1 MKHSSPTFWMIRSA
15 TARLFVLLLAI
26 VFFCSNSFAQTDNV
40 NLTSLHNYKAAAKS
54 DDCPTCLSVGIQA
67 SIDFA
72 KLHQSIPG
80 APPGYSASP
89 YGTKVGFN
97 AGVFASKGV
106 LQLGPGYLGG
116 MVGLEFIQKG
126 AKLSEDGTTDKLGL
140 NYIELPIDVLYQYQI
155 QEIGSA
161 FIGLGPYFAFGIG
174 GKDKYDDG
182 TTTTTTNSFGGSDGG
197 KRFDFGL
204 QFTGGFKLSGMAS
217 ISLFYDL
224 GLLNIANNAGGSA
237 YNYHDKNGVFGIN
250 LGYWFGGLGK

>member
-1 MKHSSPTFWMIRSA
+1 MKHSSPFYRIVHSTAVPLFLALIMIS
-15 TARLFVLLLAI
+15 
-26 VFFCSNSFAQTDNV
+26 FFCSNSFAQTDAVNV
-40 NLTSLHNYKAAAKS
+40 SSTRFKPAASS

-72 KLHQSIPG
+72 KLHESVPG
-80 APPGYSASP
+80 APPGYSVSP
-89 YGTKVGFN
+89 YNTKVGFN

-106 LQLGPGYLGG
+106 LQLGPGYLAG

-126 AKLSEDGTTDKLGL
+126 AKYSDDPVKETIGL

-161 FIGLGPYFAFGIG
+161 FIGLGPYFALGIG
-174 GKDKYDDG
+174 GKDKYNDG
-182 TTTTTTNSFGGSDGG
+182 TTTTTTSSFGSDGG

-224 GLLNIANNAGGSA
+224 GLLNIANNTAGST
-237 YNYHDKNGVFGIN
+237 YSYHDKNGVFGIN

>member
-1 MKHSSPTFWMIRSA
+1 MKHLSPFYRIVHS
-15 TARLFVLLLAI
+15 TAVPLFLLLI
-26 VFFCSNSFAQTDNV
+26 MISFFCSTSFGQTDAVNV
-40 NLTSLHNYKAAAKS
+40 SSGKYKAAGKS

-72 KLHQSIPG
+72 KLRESVPG
-80 APPGYSASP
+80 APPGFSVSP
-89 YGTKVGFN
+89 YSTKVGFN

-106 LQLGPGYLGG
+106 LQLGPGYIGG

-126 AKLSEDGTTDKLGL
+126 AKLSEDGTTEKIGL

-174 GKDKYDDG
+174 GKDKYNDG
-182 TTTTTTNSFGGSDGG
+182 TTTTTTNSFGGDGGG

-217 ISLFYDL
+217 ISLYYDL
-224 GLLNIANNAGGSA
+224 GLVNIGSNPAGST
-237 YNYHDKNGVFGIN
+237 YDYHYKNGVFGIN